1 MIKWFQIVLDDLQ
14 ERINEMS
21 QCLDDRQDITICQ
34 VQAIVQKALSLS
46 RQIKATVADVGQENI
61 DKQTV
66 MLIREFKVGKL
77 FFYVF

>member
-1 MIKWFQIVLDDLQ
+1 MDDLQ

-21 QCLDDRQDITICQ
+21 QSLDDRQDITLNQ
-34 VQAIVQKALSLS
+34 VQTVVQKALSLS

-66 MLIREFKVGKL
+66 MLIREFKVGEFTIFYL
-77 FFYVF
+77 TFFF